1 MSTQRG
7 RVRSLWGVFRAS
19 CTVVCMTRPPVPP
32 PTDRLRFRP
41 YAETD
46 EQFVIALF
54 NDRYAKRF
62 YPSMASIEA
71 ARGWIDWNLR
81 SYESNGYGLW
91 VVENGTTGHAMGDC
105 GLTVQEVGGTSMTE
119 VGYHILD
126 AERGKGYATEAAGAC
141 VAYGLD
147 DLALSV
153 VCSIVDPRNEASV
166 RVAEHIHAVRSSF
179 VNQRGEPMLLFRTR
193 EGDRR

>member
-1 MSTQRG
+1 MFPTREVCG
-7 RVRSLWGVFRAS
+7 LWGVLRAI
-19 CTVVCMTRPPVPP
+19 CTVVCMASPQVPP
-32 PTDRLRFRP
+32 PTDRLRFRL
-41 YAETD
+41 YSETD
-46 EQFVIALF
+46 EQFVIDLF
-54 NDRYAKRF
+54 NDRYAKKF

-81 SYESNGYGLW
+81 SYESDGYGLW
-91 VVENGTTGHAMGDC
+91 VVENSETGHAMGDC
-105 GLTVQEVGGTSMTE
+105 GLTVQEVGGTSMAE

-126 AERGKGYATEAAGAC
+126 VERGRGYATEAAGAC

-166 RVAEHIHAVRSSF
+166 RVARNIHAVQSSF

-193 EGDRR
+193 AGDRR

>member
-1 MSTQRG
+1 
-7 RVRSLWGVFRAS
+7 
-19 CTVVCMTRPPVPP
+19 VVCVTSPQVPS

-46 EQFVIALF
+46 ERFVIDLF
-54 NDRYAKRF
+54 NDRYAKKF
-62 YPSMASIEA
+62 YPSMASIDA

-81 SYESNGYGLW
+81 SYESYGYGLW
-91 VVENGTTGHAMGDC
+91 VVENRTSGHAMGDC

-119 VGYHILD
+119 V
-126 AERGKGYATEAAGAC
+126 GYATEAAGAC

-153 VCSIVDPRNEASV
+153 VCSIVDPGNEASV